1 MAKNTGKN
9 EPTPHSKFHWLLITL
24 AVILGIP
31 GVIGIYIWISNHIVS
46 SVRIPVILLIF
57 PLLLFIAIAGVI
69 DDAIIEKAPQLVRNK
84 DRYLLAQKLGHDPI
98 TGAPLG
104 PPLNVG
110 GYAPAQGSGIPGTA
124 AYGPGPQSQDQA
136 GMTPQSGYGQ
146 APANQAVQGY
156 GQMPAGSQPAAPGYL
171 YGQTMPAQPDGQG
184 QAGQGHPGQGYGQS
198 APQGQPE
205 AYGPYGYGA
214 PTA

>member
-1 MAKNTGKN
+1 MAKKSDKN

-31 GVIGIYIWISNHIVS
+31 GVIGIYVWISSHVEG

-69 DDAIIEKAPQLVRNK
+69 DDAILAKAPRLVRNQ

-98 TGAPLG
+98 TGAPL
-104 PPLNVG
+104 NVG
-110 GYAPAQGSGIPGTA
+110 DYAPTQGNDIPGTA
-124 AYGPGPQSQDQA
+124 AYGPGPQPLGQA
-136 GMTPQSGYGQ
+136 GRTPQYGYGQ
-146 APANQAVQGY
+146 VQATQTLQGY
-156 GQMPAGSQPAAPGYL
+156 GQMPAGSQPTTPGYG
-171 YGQTMPAQPDGQG
+171 YAQTTSAQPSSQG
-184 QAGQGHPGQGYGQS
+184 YVDQGRQGQGYGQS
-198 APQGQPE
+198 TPQGQPE
-205 AYGPYGYGA
+205 AYGSYGYGA